1 MKKEN
6 IIKAALIFGG
16 GYLLF
21 LLVKTAKESKLNSS
35 NTNTKTTNETVKS
48 FDSVVPD
55 DAPVPDIEKAP
66 IVMEAYTLAMEAGES
81 PMRLTELNKECM
93 KDFGMRCFVSEEGK
107 LVVCDVKGNIILTK

>member
-21 LLVKTAKESKLNSS
+21 LLAKTAKEKNTTPR
-35 NTNTKTTNETVKS
+35 TNTKTSNETVKS

-55 DAPVPDIEKAP
+55 DAPAPSVDKAP
-66 IVMEAYTLAMEAGES
+66 IVMEAYIMAMEAGES

-93 KDFGMRCFVSEEGK
+93 KDFGMRCHVSEDGK
-107 LVVCDVKGNIILTK
+107 VVVCDIKGNTILSQ